1 MRRLNIHLLGFLAVV
16 VSFAIIGC
24 NGGKNQP
31 NIEIVQNMM
40 DQENI
45 KSQDW
50 DPRDGDK
57 VQMRMPPAGTVP
69 RGFTPYPYPND
80 PEAAAKM
87 VNPLASD
94 TSVETMEKGK
104 KYFNIYCSV
113 CHGFEGK
120 GDGTVSVKMPVK
132 PPPLISD
139 KVKDYKDG
147 RIFHIMTVGQGVMG
161 NYATQITD
169 PKNRWAVVNYVR
181 SLQRKSTAQGK

>member
-1 MRRLNIHLLGFLAVV
+1 MTLKRLLSLISVALPFV
-16 VSFAIIGC
+16 IIGC

-40 DQENI
+40 DQESI
-45 KSQDW
+45 KSQGWNHVD
-50 DPRDGDK
+50 DK

-69 RGFTPYPYPND
+69 RGFEPYKYPTD
-80 PEAAAKM
+80 PEAAEKNL
-87 VNPLASD
+87 VNPLGND
-94 TSVETMEKGK
+94 TSEETMAKGK

-139 KVKDYKDG
+139 KVKNYKDG
-147 RIFHIMTVGQGVMG
+147 RIFHIMTMGQGVMG
-161 NYATQITD
+161 TYATQITD

-181 SLQRKSTAQGK
+181 LLQRNSSAQGK